1 MSAGSWTGV
10 NVPLRCGPVTA
21 GAAVHTWGL
30 GATGTLCFP
39 LSFAVDRKVLKE
51 IMFINFKK
59 WKNAIV
65 HGRKRYLHK
74 DAHGNTIC
82 NGEILEII

>member
-1 MSAGSWTGV
+1 
-10 NVPLRCGPVTA
+10 
-21 GAAVHTWGL
+21 
-30 GATGTLCFP
+30 
-39 LSFAVDRKVLKE
+39 
-51 IMFINFKK
+51 MFINFKK